1 MYNNLRKKLCAF
13 HSTQN
18 IYILI
23 GPIDYTFTHRLYRV
37 INRKICVICK
47 KKKEKILEISTYALG
62 NIFTKKMY
70 FLVIEKVA
78 HHVFATTKAFDV
90 LDLQRFG

>member
-1 MYNNLRKKLCAF
+1 MFNNLKTFLYSF

-18 IYILI
+18 IYIPI
-23 GPIDYTFTHRLYRV
+23 GPINYAFTYGLYRV
-37 INRKICVICK
+37 ISRKICVMCK
-47 KKKEKILEISTYALG
+47 KKKEIILEIFTCALG

-78 HHVFATTKAFDV
+78 HVLATTKAF
-90 LDLQRFG
+90 

>member
-1 MYNNLRKKLCAF
+1 MFNSLRTFLCAF
-13 HSTQN
+13 HSTQKK
-18 IYILI
+18 YILI
-23 GPIDYTFTHRLYRV
+23 GPIDCAFTHGLYRV
-37 INRKICVICK
+37 ISRKICVICK
-47 KKKEKILEISTYALG
+47 KKKEIILEISTYALG

-78 HHVFATTKAFDV
+78 HVLATTKVFDV